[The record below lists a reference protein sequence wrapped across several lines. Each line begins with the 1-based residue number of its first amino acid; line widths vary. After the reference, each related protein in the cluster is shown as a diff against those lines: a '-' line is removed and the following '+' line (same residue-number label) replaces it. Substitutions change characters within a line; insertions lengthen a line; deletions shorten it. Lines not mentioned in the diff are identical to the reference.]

1 MDIVHDLNLL
11 TLTITPKKLGLC
23 VLIVNKNSISYIN
36 NVKYPYIMTDNVFDD
51 AAKKMK
57 NASQDAEAEAKTA
70 QDHADGKPSSETMN
84 KAKVKIRDALD

>member
-1 MDIVHDLNLL
+1 MDIAHDLNLL

-23 VLIVNKNSISYIN
+23 VLIVNRNSISYIN

-57 NASQDAEAEAKTA
+57 NASQDAESKAKTA
-70 QDHADGKPSSETMN
+70 QAHSEGKPSS
-84 KAKVKIRDALD
+84 KRLKKQQ